1 MQELVALITQ
11 EQKLFSLLCQ
21 RSFVE
26 EAHVRQRMLLNSRFF
41 VESIEIAGEPD
52 AEMRKGRLRLEHA

>member
-26 EAHVRQRMLLNSRFF
+26 GPIF
-41 VESIEIAGEPD
+41 VN
-52 AEMRKGRLRLEHA
+52 